1 QSVSN
6 DFSILV
12 DKLWPCGISEHESNV
27 DLWNKNI
34 APSNSLRK
42 WFNHDPIKWEEFTRE
57 YYKELDSKG
66 QEVIVDILKR
76 IREMK
81 SVTLV
86 YAAKDEKYNN
96 AVALKGYLLKK
107 LEK

>member
-1 QSVSN
+1 MA
-6 DFSILV
+6 
-12 DKLWPCGISEHESNV
+12 SNV
-27 DLWNKNI
+27 DLWIKNI
-34 APSNSLRK
+34 APSNSLHR
-42 WFNHDPIKWEEFTRE
+42 WFNYDPNKWEEFREE

-66 QEVIVDILKR
+66 QEVIADMLKK
-76 IREMK
+76 IREKK

-107 LEK
+107 LKN